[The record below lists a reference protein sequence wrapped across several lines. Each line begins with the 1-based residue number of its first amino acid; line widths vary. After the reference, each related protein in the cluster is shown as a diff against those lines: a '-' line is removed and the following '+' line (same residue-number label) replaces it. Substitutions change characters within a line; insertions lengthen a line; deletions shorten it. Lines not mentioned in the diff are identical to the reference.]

1 MEYRKQNT
9 MKINTFGLLLVA
21 LLLNSVSVNAQKGIE
36 DGSRFGHGEDSIR
49 SVRNMARYQAL
60 LKENDFKKAYAP
72 WKMAFTETPWAQTC
86 LYTDGTR
93 ILRALITGSKS
104 ETEEKGFLK
113 ELMAVHDQRIH
124 YLDSLNTLTDAPVSP
139 GFILGM
145 KAHDYLMFAPL
156 PLDTGKAYR
165 MVQKAIGMEKEKS
178 TYYMLQDIMDLS
190 LQQLKNDPD
199 HIEQFIQDYLTA
211 SHHANMR
218 IKTLAPD
225 TKKRLL
231 WETTK
236 NYIDARFM
244 ESGQT
249 TCKAL
254 QAVYG
259 PKIERHQTDLAY
271 LNQVLTTLEQ
281 LKCTGEEAY
290 IAASEAVCRLTPTY
304 GKAARCGYLYYKKG
318 ETEKS
323 IAYFDKAIELAGS
336 TTEQSTSCYWAAR
349 VLFNQKQ
356 WIRAKQYALKA
367 IALNP
372 NNGKPYILIAQ
383 MYASNPNWCKEA
395 TLNQCTYFAVID
407 KLQKAKS
414 VDASVT
420 DEANRLINTYT
431 AHIPSEHD
439 LAYLGLKKGNSVILG
454 GWIDETII
462 LR

>member
-1 MEYRKQNT
+1 MECPKQNT
-9 MKINTFGLLLVA
+9 MKISTFGLLLVA
-21 LLLNSVSVNAQKGIE
+21 LLLHSVSVNAQKGIE
-36 DGSRFGHGEDSIR
+36 DGSRFGHGEDSVR
-49 SVRNMARYQAL
+49 SVRNIVRYQTL

-72 WKMAFTETPWAQTC
+72 WKAAFTETPWAQAC

-93 ILRALITGSKS
+93 ILRALIADSKN
-104 ETEEKGFLK
+104 ETEREGFLK

-145 KAHDYLMFAPL
+145 KVHDYFMFAPL
-156 PLDTGKAYR
+156 PMDVDKAYR
-165 MVQKAIGMEKEKS
+165 MERQAIDMEQEKS
-178 TYYMLQDIMDLS
+178 TYYMLQDLMDLS
-190 LQQLKNDPD
+190 LQKLRENPD

-211 SHHANMR
+211 SRYATMR
-218 IKTLAPD
+218 IKAFASD
-225 TKKRLL
+225 AKKHQL
-231 WETTK
+231 WGTAK

-244 ESGQT
+244 ESGKT
-249 TCKAL
+249 TCQEL

-259 PKIERHQTDLAY
+259 PKIEQHPTDLTY

-281 LKCTGEEAY
+281 LKCTDEEAY
-290 IAASEAVCRLTPTY
+290 LAASEAVCRLTPTC

-323 IAYFDKAIELAGS
+323 IAYFDKAIALADS
-336 TTEQSTSCYWAAR
+336 TTEQASCCYQAAR
-349 VLFNQKQ
+349 ILFDQKQ
-356 WIRAKQYALKA
+356 WSRAKQYALKA

-372 NNGKPYILIAQ
+372 NDGKPYILIAQ

-395 TLNQCTYFAVID
+395 TLNRCTYFAVID

-414 VDASVT
+414 VDTSVT
-420 DEANRLINTYT
+420 DEATRLIDTYT
-431 AHIPSEHD
+431 AHVPSDHD